1 MPHERASSV
10 QVHIVI
16 LHKRER
22 NHPSMN
28 EFDIL
33 LVEDNRHDIEMILDI
48 FKELS
53 INSTIFPV
61 KDGKEAVDLFFGTE
75 GCVLRDGACLPQLVL
90 LDLKLP
96 KVSGLEV
103 LKRLKS
109 DERTRH
115 IPIVVFTSSNELN
128 DRRDSYLLGANSYVV
143 KPLDAD
149 KFKEYIDSIVTYWL
163 MMNKTAFNCN

>member
-1 MPHERASSV
+1 MT
-10 QVHIVI
+10 
-16 LHKRER
+16 
-22 NHPSMN
+22 

-48 FKELS
+48 FRELRIS
-53 INSTIFPV
+53 STIFPV
-61 KDGKEAVDLFFGTE
+61 KDGKEAVDLFFSAE
-75 GCVLRDGACLPQLVL
+75 GDVLRDGWDGACLPQLVL

-163 MMNKTAFNCN
+163 AMNKTAFNCN